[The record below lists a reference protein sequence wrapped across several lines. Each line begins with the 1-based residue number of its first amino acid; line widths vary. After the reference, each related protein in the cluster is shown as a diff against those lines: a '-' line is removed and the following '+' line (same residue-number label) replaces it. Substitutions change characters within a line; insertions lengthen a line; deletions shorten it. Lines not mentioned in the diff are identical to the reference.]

1 MHSEAKTPPKG
12 VHLSDGNGFVEKHCL
27 IERHNKKREVVLMS
41 YKEEY
46 QKKLVS
52 PEKAVKVVKSGD
64 WIDYGFGHTKPIGL
78 DKALA
83 ARKDEL
89 KDINIRVVLSLS
101 QQACIE
107 ADPDGDVF
115 TLQDWHFSGYS
126 RKLHDRGRCYYHPM
140 IFRNQPLFYR
150 KSIKNV
156 DVTMIRVTKMDKDGF
171 FSLHMGNA
179 AVRAALDVSKKIILE
194 VNPLLPWAMGGSSE
208 TVHISEVDYVVE
220 YDSKIEVI
228 PPAAPTEIDKAIA
241 SHIIPLMPNYIGS
254 QLAHSDLKDLGCHT
268 EMLVDAYYHMY
279 QAGKLTNKKK
289 GIDKNKSAYA
299 FAAGSQFLY
308 DWMDMNP
315 SLASYP
321 VSYTNA
327 PHIMAQNDNMMSI
340 NACVEVD
347 LFGQISSESSGTRH
361 ISGTGGQL
369 DYATGAYMSEGGMSF
384 ICCNAS
390 YTDKKTGTI
399 KSRITPMLPQGSIV
413 TVPRTQAHLIVTEF
427 GVADLAG
434 RSTWQ
439 RAEALIN
446 IAHPDLRDGLVKEA
460 EKMNIWRK
468 KSK

>member
-1 MHSEAKTPPKG
+1 
-12 VHLSDGNGFVEKHCL
+12 
-27 IERHNKKREVVLMS
+27 
-41 YKEEY
+41 
-46 QKKLVS
+46 
-52 PEKAVKVVKSGD
+52 
-64 WIDYGFGHTKPIGL
+64 
-78 DKALA
+78 
-83 ARKDEL
+83 
-89 KDINIRVVLSLS
+89 
-101 QQACIE
+101 
-107 ADPDGDVF
+107 
-115 TLQDWHFSGYS
+115 
-126 RKLHDRGRCYYHPM
+126 
-140 IFRNQPLFYR
+140 
-150 KSIKNV
+150 
-156 DVTMIRVTKMDKDGF
+156 
-171 FSLHMGNA
+171 MGNA
-179 AVRAALDVSKKIILE
+179 AVRSAMDVSKKIILE
-194 VNPLLPWAMGGSSE
+194 VNPLLPWAMGGSDE

-220 YDSKIEVI
+220 FESKVEVI
-228 PPAAPTEIDKAIA
+228 PPAAPTEIDKKIA
-241 SHIIPLMPNYIGS
+241 GHIVPMIPNGACIQLGIGGLPNYIGS

-268 EMLVDAYYHMY
+268 EMLVDAYYHMHE
-279 QAGKLTNKKK
+279 AGKLTNKKK
-289 GIDKNKSAYA
+289 GIDKKKSAYA

-308 DWMDMNP
+308 DWIDMNP

-327 PHIMAQNDNMMSI
+327 PHIMCQNDNMISI

-347 LFGQISSESSGTRH
+347 LFGQVSSESSGPRH

-446 IAHPDLRDGLVKEA
+446 IAHPDLRDELVKEA

>member
-1 MHSEAKTPPKG
+1 
-12 VHLSDGNGFVEKHCL
+12 
-27 IERHNKKREVVLMS
+27 MS
-41 YKEEY
+41 YAEDYKS
-46 QKKLVS
+46 KLVT
-52 PEKAVKVVKSGD
+52 PEEAVKVVKSGD
-64 WIDYGFGHTKPIGL
+64 WIDYGFGHTKPVGL
-78 DKALA
+78 DQALA
-83 ARKDEL
+83 ARKNEL
-89 KDINIRVVLSLS
+89 KDINIRHCLSLTA
-101 QQACIE
+101 QACIE
-107 ADPDGDVF
+107 ADPEGEVF
-115 TLQDWHFSGYS
+115 TLQNWHFSGYD
-126 RKLHDRGRCYYHPM
+126 RKKHDLGRCYYHPM

-150 KSIKNV
+150 KSIKTV

-194 VNPLLPWAMGGSSE
+194 VNSLLPWAMGGSDE

-220 YDSKIEVI
+220 FESKIEVI
-228 PPAAPTEIDKAIA
+228 PPAAPTEIDKLIA
-241 SHIIPLMPNYIGS
+241 SHIVPLIPNGACIQLGIGGLPNYIGS
-254 QLAHSDLKDLGCHT
+254 QLAESDLQDLGCHT

-279 QAGKLTNKKK
+279 AAGKLTNKKK
-289 GIDKNKSAYA
+289 GVDKNKSAYA

-308 DWMDMNP
+308 DWIDENP

-327 PHIMAQNDNMMSI
+327 PHIMCQNDNMMSI

-347 LFGQISSESSGTRH
+347 LFGQVSSESSGPRH

-369 DYATGAYMSEGGMSF
+369 DYATGAYMSDGGMSF

-390 YTDKKTGTI
+390 YKDKKTGDT
-399 KSRITPMLPQGSIV
+399 KTRIVPMLPQGSIV
-413 TVPRTQAHLIVTEF
+413 TVPRTQAHLIVTEY

-434 RSTWQ
+434 KSTWQ

-446 IAHPDLRDGLVKEA
+446 IAHPDLRDGLVKDA

-468 KSK
+468 NGK

>member
-1 MHSEAKTPPKG
+1 
-12 VHLSDGNGFVEKHCL
+12 
-27 IERHNKKREVVLMS
+27 MS

-241 SHIIPLMPNYIGS
+241 SHIIPLIPNGACIQLGIGGLPNYIGS

>member
-1 MHSEAKTPPKG
+1 
-12 VHLSDGNGFVEKHCL
+12 
-27 IERHNKKREVVLMS
+27 MS

-241 SHIIPLMPNYIGS
+241 SHIIPLIPNGACIQLGIGGLPNYIGS

-413 TVPRTQAHLIVTEF
+413 TVPRTQAHMIVTEY

-446 IAHPDLRDGLVKEA
+446 IAHPDLRDDLVKEA

-468 KSK
+468 NSNGR